1 MKNIGQLQK
10 MVAMGMR
17 RVRTNNMCSSSK
29 IVVYISYLQKIFDTI
44 SLNFTC
50 IVFINIIQLLVIN

>member
-10 MVAMGMR
+10 VVTMGMR

>member
-1 MKNIGQLQK
+1 
-10 MVAMGMR
+10 MGMR

-29 IVVYISYLQKIFDTI
+29 IVVYMSYLQKIFDTI